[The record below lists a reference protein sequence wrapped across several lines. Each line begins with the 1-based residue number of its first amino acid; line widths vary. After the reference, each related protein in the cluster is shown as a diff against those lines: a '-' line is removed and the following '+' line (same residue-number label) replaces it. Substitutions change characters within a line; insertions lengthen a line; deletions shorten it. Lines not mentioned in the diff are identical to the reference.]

1 MSRLAKKPVV
11 IPAGVQVSY
20 DKKSKLLKVKGPKG
34 ELTQEITGAVNLDV
48 KDNGVH
54 FTCASQEAL
63 DRAKWGLYWS
73 LTTNMMEGVT
83 KGYEKRLEIMGA
95 GFRADLKGKDQL
107 NLFIG
112 FNTKIPVVYK
122 VDPKVTVKTES
133 NGLII
138 VLSGIDKQK
147 VGQEAAAIR
156 NLRKADPYKGKGIRY
171 VGEVVRKLAG
181 KSMAVGKK

>member
-11 IPAGVQVSY
+11 VPAGVQINY
-20 DKKSKLLKVKGPKG
+20 DKKSRQLKIKGPKG
-34 ELTQEITGAVNLDV
+34 ELAQEITGAVQMEY
-48 KDNGVH
+48 KDNGLY
-54 FTCASQEAL
+54 FTNESKEPL
-63 DRAKWGLYWS
+63 DRAKLGLYWS
-73 LTTNMMEGVT
+73 IAQNMVEGVT
-83 KGYEKRLEIMGA
+83 KGYEKRLEIVGA

-112 FNTKIPVVYK
+112 FNTKIPKIYK

-156 NLRKADPYKGKGIRY
+156 NMRRADPYKGKGIRY

-181 KSMAVGKK
+181 KSVAMGKK

>member
-11 IPAGVQVSY
+11 VPAAVQVNY
-20 DKKSKLLKVKGPKG
+20 DPKSRVLKVKGPKG
-34 ELTQEITGAVNLDV
+34 ELSEQITGAVQCEV
-48 KDNGVH
+48 KPEGIF
-54 FTCASQEAL
+54 FTNTSKDML
-63 DRAKWGLYWS
+63 DRAKLGLYWS
-73 LTTNMMEGVT
+73 LATNMVEGVT

-138 VLSGIDKQK
+138 VLTGIDKQK

-156 NLRKADPYKGKGIRY
+156 SLRKADPYKGKGIRY